1 MVRLHIE
8 TSYFLVPLALLK
20 SSSAQNCTRAIL
32 QEAADSYVAA
42 QAAGVYS
49 NIKWLS
55 SNAIY
60 NENNK
65 TADIT
70 TGILS
75 KSLVVS
81 HNRSTLDTT
90 QCATYTELIIVDP
103 KYPTVSGTQMRF
115 TGSNITKIESIITHK
130 GDWLCNAS
138 NTLSYATPAS
148 WSTIPF
154 EKRDTRATIQAAA
167 DAYLDLFNNASVVVP
182 WGTPCARLEGGMYIN
197 GNCNDGVPS
206 GIPMTNRR
214 YVIDETFGTVDV
226 MLMLDGATGMPD
238 SHEYRVEGGKIRYVH
253 TMSVNVTHPA
263 GV

>member
-1 MVRLHIE
+1 MVRLHFE
-8 TSYFLVPLALLK
+8 TSLLFASLTLFK
-20 SSSAQNCTRAIL
+20 NASAQNCTRAML

-42 QAAGVYS
+42 QAAGLYN

-55 SNAIY
+55 SNVVY

-70 TGILS
+70 KGILS
-75 KSLVVS
+75 QALAIA

-130 GDWLCNAS
+130 GDWLFNATG
-138 NTLSYATPAS
+138 TLSYATPEN
-148 WSTIPF
+148 WGTIPV

-167 DAYLDLFNNASVVVP
+167 DAYLDLFNNASIVVP

-197 GNCNDGVPS
+197 GNCDLGVPS

-214 YVIDETFGTVDV
+214 YVIDETVGTVDV

-238 SHEYRVEGGKIRYVH
+238 SHEYRIESGKLRYVH

-263 GV
+263 SI

>member
-8 TSYFLVPLALLK
+8 ASLFLTTLALFNDA
-20 SSSAQNCTRAIL
+20 SAKNCTRAML

-42 QAAGVYS
+42 QAAGIYS

-55 SNAIY
+55 NTVTY

-70 TGILS
+70 KGILS
-75 KSLVVS
+75 QALVIS

-103 KYPTVSGTQMRF
+103 KNPTVSGTQMRF
-115 TGSNITKIESIITHK
+115 NGSNITKIESIVTHK
-130 GDWLCNAS
+130 GDWAFNATT
-138 NTLSYATPAS
+138 TLIYATPEN
-148 WSTIPF
+148 WGIIPV

-182 WGTPCARLEGGMYIN
+182 WGTPCARLEGGMYLN
-197 GNCNDGVPS
+197 GNCDLGVPS

-214 YVIDETFGTVDV
+214 YVIDETVGTVDV
-226 MLMLDGATGMPD
+226 MLMLDGAPGMPD
-238 SHEYRVEGGKIRYVH
+238 SHEYRIEGGKIRYVH

-263 GV
+263 GI